1 MSNLSLNKAAHLL
14 GCNELNKFDYKS
26 LVSIRKLA
34 KTLGCNEYDLMKSFE
49 QNGPKSIDSVPAK
62 AQDKF
67 NLLKNK
73 KIFGTKIKSKEQER
87 AFKRTIINRK
97 LPSKYTRSKKFPSQ
111 VTNAS
116 LNENEPETS
125 ESKND
130 SNSLVLNQQVK
141 SSPKREVIL
150 YKDEH
155 LGFGFIA
162 GSEKPL
168 KIRFVTPS
176 NTKFFNF

>member
-34 KTLGCNEYDLMKSFE
+34 KTLGCNEYDLMKGFE
-49 QNGPKSIDSVPAK
+49 QNGPKSSDTTPKKSHE
-62 AQDKF
+62 KF
-67 NLLKNK
+67 SLLRSK
-73 KIFGTKIKSKEQER
+73 KIFSTKAKSKDYER
-87 AFKRTIINRK
+87 AFKRIIVNRK
-97 LPSKYTRSKKFPSQ
+97 LPSKYARSKKSHTQ
-111 VTNAS
+111 EINES
-116 LNENEPETS
+116 LDERESEICEAKADTS
-125 ESKND
+125 NCI
-130 SNSLVLNQQVK
+130 NHHLK

-176 NTKFFNF
+176 NFFL

>member
-34 KTLGCNEYDLMKSFE
+34 KTLGCNEYDLMKGFE
-49 QNGPKSIDSVPAK
+49 QNGPISTDLIPKK
-62 AQDKF
+62 THEKF
-67 NLLKNK
+67 KLLRSK
-73 KIFGTKIKSKEQER
+73 KIFSTKPKSKECER
-87 AFKRTIINRK
+87 AFKRIIVNRK
-97 LPSKYTRSKKFPSQ
+97 LPSKYSRTKKSHTQENDESFEEIVSQ
-111 VTNAS
+111 VSDTKSEAN
-116 LNENEPETS
+116 TS
-125 ESKND
+125 I
-130 SNSLVLNQQVK
+130 NQQLK
-141 SSPKREVIL
+141 TSPKREIIL

-168 KIRFVTPS
+168 KIRFVTPIFL
-176 NTKFFNF
+176 K